1 MTSVRSHGPLP
12 DGRGSVTHSEQSR
25 DRQGAVCGSESRA
38 LILMYHRVTTVNAD
52 PFALCVSPPH
62 FAEHLQVL
70 RKHTSPVSLRRVL
83 ESLSGKRIPPHSVTI
98 TFDDGY
104 ADNLH
109 NARPLLERSDIP
121 ATVFVTSGFVGQDHE
136 FWWDELESIFLEP
149 GHLPSSLSLTIS
161 GVEHRWDLGESASR
175 QEVYFELWRLLQL
188 LPEWERTE
196 VLESLAVWGA
206 RGRAARPNYR
216 GLSAKELQSLSA
228 NDSIEI
234 GAHTVTH
241 PSLPE
246 LAVAAQRSEVQKS
259 KATLEDIL
267 GRPVTSFA
275 YPYGASSD
283 ESMEIVREAG
293 FRCACTADPGFV
305 DTDPDLFQL
314 PRVQVENWDG
324 EEFEKRLISWLGWAA
339 IVPERRTSGEILIR
353 GKWSFR
359 TARGNTARLMFPSG
373 DRDLVRVAIEKAG
386 TERFD
391 IQLNQP
397 RLGVSRNRT
406 YRITFSARADG
417 PRTISVGFALAHEP
431 WTGLGLYE
439 TVELVSDWRPFELRF
454 TPQVDEADGR
464 IHFDLGGNDSS
475 VEFAGIAIQEAGCSG

>member
-1 MTSVRSHGPLP
+1 MTS
-12 DGRGSVTHSEQSR
+12 GR
-25 DRQGAVCGSESRA
+25 ESRA

-52 PFALCVSPPH
+52 PFALCVSPAH

-70 RKHTSPVSLRRVL
+70 RKHASPVSLRQVL
-83 ESLSGKRIPPHSVTI
+83 ESLSGNRIPPHSVI
-98 TFDDGY
+98 LTFDDGY

-109 NARPLLERSDIP
+109 NARPLLERSGIP
-121 ATVFVTSGFVGQDHE
+121 ATVFVTSGFVGQEHE
-136 FWWDELESIFLEP
+136 FWWDELESMFLEP
-149 GHLPSSLSLTIS
+149 GHLPPSLSLTIS
-161 GVEHRWDLGESASR
+161 GAEHRWDLGQSDSR
-175 QEVYFELWRLLQL
+175 LDVYFELWRLLQL

-196 VLESLAVWGA
+196 VLERIAVWGE

-216 GLSAKELQSLSA
+216 GLSAKELQSLAA
-228 NDSIEI
+228 NDFIEI

-246 LAVAAQRSEVQKS
+246 LTGAVQRSEVQKS
-259 KATLEDIL
+259 KATLEGIL

-275 YPYGASSD
+275 YPYGASS
-283 ESMEIVREAG
+283 EKSREIVREAG
-293 FRCACTADPGFV
+293 FRCACTTDPGFV
-305 DTDPDLFQL
+305 DADSDLFRF
-314 PRVQVENWDG
+314 PRVQIENWDG
-324 EEFEKRLISWLGWAA
+324 EEFEKRLTSWLRSRAL
-339 IVPERRTSGEILIR
+339 PEPRTSREVLIR

-359 TARGNTARLMFPSG
+359 TAQGNTAQLMFPLG

-386 TERFD
+386 TPEGFD

-431 WTGLGLYE
+431 WTGLGLYA
-439 TVELVSDWRPFELRF
+439 TVELVSDWRPFELCF

-464 IHFDLGGNDSS
+464 IHFDLGRDDSS
-475 VEFAGIAIQEAGCSG
+475 VELAGVAIHEADCSG